1 MTSRQELPMRRHAET
16 FDLDYNNLRHVV
28 TIGRYPDGK
37 IGEVFINFPKSGMQ
51 AEAIARDGAVL
62 LSLALQYGAPLEN
75 MRTAVT
81 RDARGEPS
89 SIVGAVV
96 DKLLE
101 GL

>member
-1 MTSRQELPMRRHAET
+1 MTNRQELPMRRHAET
-16 FDLDYNNLRHVV
+16 FTVDYNNMLYVV
-28 TIGRYPDGK
+28 TIGRYPSGA
-37 IGEVFINFPKSGMQ
+37 IGEVFINFEKSGTM

-62 LSLALQYGAPLEN
+62 MSLGLQYGVPLEN
-75 MRTAVT
+75 LKSAVT
-81 RDARGEPS
+81 RDARGGPS

>member
-1 MTSRQELPMRRHAET
+1 MHRQELPMRRHAET
-16 FDLDYNNLRHVV
+16 FDLDYNNLLYVV
-28 TIGRYPDGK
+28 TIGRYPSGA
-37 IGEVFINFPKSGMQ
+37 IGEVFINFEKSGTM

>member
-1 MTSRQELPMRRHAET
+1 MHRQELPMRRHAET
-16 FDLDYNNLRHVV
+16 IDLDYNNLRHVV
-28 TIGRYPDGK
+28 TIGRYPSGA
-37 IGEVFINFPKSGMQ
+37 IGEVFINFEKSGTM

-62 LSLALQYGAPLEN
+62 MSLALQYGVPLEN
-75 MRTAVT
+75 LKSAVT

-101 GL
+101 G